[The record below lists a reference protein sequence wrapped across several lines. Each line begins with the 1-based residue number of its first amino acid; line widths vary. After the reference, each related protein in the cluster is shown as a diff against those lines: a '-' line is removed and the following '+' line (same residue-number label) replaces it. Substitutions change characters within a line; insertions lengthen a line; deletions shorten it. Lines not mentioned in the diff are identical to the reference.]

1 MTHDGRERGIGP
13 VVEVRRRQLDVA
25 ERRDPEGEAVE
36 LVVRQV
42 AAAEVE
48 RRPRPGAWTELRCAG
63 VREAL
68 PAEERPVVAARA
80 YGLLEEQQRA
90 ALLLRRQGAVVPGE
104 VAVERGVRLREGLHL
119 EGSDRGGGVLETQLV
134 RRHAGKGRVEQRHV
148 LGDRERSEE
157 HTSELQSH
165 HDLVCRLL
173 LEKKK

>member
-48 RRPRPGAWTELRCAG
+48 RRPRPGAWTELWCAG

-90 ALLLRRQGAVVPGE
+90 ALLLGRQGAVVPGE
-104 VAVERGVRLREGLHL
+104 VAVERG
-119 EGSDRGGGVLETQLV
+119 
-134 RRHAGKGRVEQRHV
+134 
-148 LGDRERSEE
+148 RSEE
-157 HTSELQSH
+157 HTSELQSPVQ
-165 HDLVCRLL
+165 LVCRLL
-173 LEKKK
+173 LEKKNPYPPANSPNTPFASVTNVWVRTLSRNRRS